1 MKLLEKT
8 LSLIGY
14 EKRAVNGDGYWSDF
28 AALRGATITP
38 ATAEALSAVTAC
50 VSAISESVASLP
62 LMVYRRNDDGR
73 EKASDHPL
81 YRVLH
86 DSPNEI
92 QTALEFREQMTASM
106 LLHGNGYARIV
117 RGNDGQVRQLLPIH
131 STRVRVIELD
141 NGRLGYEVG
150 TNEKTEKLV
159 MEDVF
164 HLKHRSDDG
173 LVGISPIQR
182 CKQVL
187 ELASAEMN
195 HGTEVFSNGAKLLG
209 ILKAPGRLN
218 TEQREAVSRTWK
230 AYKSGGTA
238 ILTEGMDFSTVS
250 MSLEDAEW
258 IAARQFSTEEICR
271 LFRCP
276 PTVIGDLRHGNYS
289 NSVEMS
295 RQFVTMTLK
304 RHLTCWEQSVSKQL
318 LTEAGRRTLYAEHS
332 VESMLRGDSTTRAA
346 FYHSAIDDGWMTVD
360 EVRQLENL
368 PKLPANKFKP
378 APPPKGA
385 A

>member
-28 AALRGATITP
+28 SALRGATITP

-238 ILTEGMDFSTVS
+238 ILTEGMDYQTVS

-368 PKLPANKFKP
+368 PKLPSNKFKSGQ
-378 APPPKGA
+378 PPKGA

>member
-28 AALRGATITP
+28 SALRGATITP

-238 ILTEGMDFSTVS
+238 ILTEGMDYQTVS

-378 APPPKGA
+378 GQPPKGA